1 MVDATTALSNEEKA
15 GLPGLIRAAPAELLA
30 RWTALF
36 WFVFSS
42 YSNQHRSANLHGRAR
57 HLLVLA

>member
-15 GLPGLIRAAPAELLA
+15 GLPGLIRAVPAELLA
-30 RWTALF
+30 RWTAHVR
-36 WFVFSS
+36 FVFSS
-42 YSNQHRSANLHGRAR
+42 YFNQHRSAHLLCRAR